1 MSRDASMRTRQRRN
15 YSFGEYGGSETS
27 QRQGNY
33 LIKQNMADLWS
44 PAYGQGVTTIRI
56 FPALSPETGT
66 WEPYRWPSDDPYDP
80 LKFSDFIRRYS
91 AVRSMGDPGVT
102 FIQLDPTNPQVEDA
116 QMTPAWLLFR
126 AIDRAVATGQDRQ
139 GWASLLRGGA
149 GRGAMLPKPTEVYLV
164 QGVIMS
170 YKGRAYSPPKGFGAA
185 DKTVVI
191 ELGHS
196 AGQALVQELNR
207 EREGYT
213 GNPDDFEA
221 RYANGD
227 PISLQG
233 GRFVSFY
240 TLKDGDPRQAQ
251 QQVASGW
258 QGIAA
263 GGQAGG
269 QRNDPIGYGCFMEPN
284 CGPIPA
290 RLAEYESLIRQKV
303 RQWDDLLYFPT
314 IEQQAALL
322 ADKFPPEVIM
332 YAWSGH
338 PEWIPEEVRRRAVGA
353 VSLAMPG
360 MPGMPGMPVAHGM
373 GVAAGPAMGGWQQGM
388 AAPYQSPY
396 PAQSAFPPQ
405 QVPSGMLG
413 GAALAAMPL
422 QRVLAPMQQLQPPTQ
437 PLTHEQPPMQ
447 GQHAQQGMPAV
458 GGWGVTPDGSSHHA
472 AAAPQPTQQLP
483 PVTPPQQFA
492 PPPQQFAPPPQQQFA
507 PPPQQFVPPQQQ
519 FAPPPQQFVPPPQQQ
534 AAQPAAM
541 GWGMQPNAVATPPVH
556 GVTDTAL
563 VPGSIPPSAAPVTA
577 PPAQQVMPAGMPQM
591 APPQQ
596 FAPPPT
602 QAAGFDQVPPAPVT
616 PAAGQSPAAIAL
628 ARAQAA
634 ARR

>member
-1 MSRDASMRTRQRRN
+1 MTRDASMRQRQRRN
-15 YSFGEYGGSETS
+15 YSFGDYGASETTA
-27 QRQGNY
+27 RQGNY

-56 FPALSPETGT
+56 FPALSPEDGT
-66 WEPYRWPSDDPYDP
+66 WEPYRWPSTDPYDP

-102 FIQLDPTNPQVEDA
+102 FIQLDPTNPQVEDS
-116 QMTPAWLLFR
+116 QMTPAWLLYR

-139 GWASLLRGGA
+139 GWASLLRGSV

-196 AGQALVQELNR
+196 AGVALVQELNR

-227 PISLQG
+227 PVSLNG

-251 QQVASGW
+251 QQAAHGW
-258 QGIAA
+258 QGVAAGNQHGAA
-263 GGQAGG
+263 GGRQA
-269 QRNDPIGYGCFMEPN
+269 DPIGYGCFMEPSF
-284 CGPIPA
+284 GTVPA
-290 RLAEYESLIRQKV
+290 RLAEYDALVRQKV
-303 RQWDDLLYFPT
+303 RQWDDMLYFPT

-322 ADKFPPEVIM
+322 ADKFPAEVIT

-360 MPGMPGMPVAHGM
+360 MPGMPGMPVAP
-373 GVAAGPAMGGWQQGM
+373 GVGAGVGPAMGGWQQGV

-396 PAQSAFPPQ
+396 PTQPAFPMQQAPPGAFGGMPPMMPPQ
-405 QVPSGMLG
+405 QQLSP
-413 GAALAAMPL
+413 P
-422 QRVLAPMQQLQPPTQ
+422 PQQMQPPTQ
-437 PLTHEQPPMQ
+437 PLTSPAHEAVPQVA
-447 GQHAQQGMPAV
+447 AQAAV
-458 GGWGVTPDGSSHHA
+458 GGWGAVPASSAQA
-472 AAAPQPTQQLP
+472 APAPQPTQPLP
-483 PVTPPQQFA
+483 PPQQFS
-492 PPPQQFAPPPQQQFA
+492 PPPQQFAPPAQPA
-507 PPPQQFVPPQQQ
+507 P
-519 FAPPPQQFVPPPQQQ
+519 
-534 AAQPAAM
+534 PAAM
-541 GWGMQPNAVATPPVH
+541 GWGMQPNTAAAPPAH

-563 VPGSIPPSAAPVTA
+563 MSGSVPPAAAPILPPQPAA
-577 PPAQQVMPAGMPQM
+577 PSPVLPQM
-591 APPQQ
+591 ATPQPQQQPMTPPQ
-596 FAPPPT
+596 
-602 QAAGFDQVPPAPVT
+602 QAAGFDQVPTAP
-616 PAAGQSPAAIAL
+616 PAGQSPAAIAL

-634 ARR
+634 AGRR